1 MHPVFLELGPLQIRY
16 YGLMYLAA
24 TAVGCFLLRAE
35 VRRRALALEPSQV
48 LDLVVTVMLSGILGA
63 RVYEV
68 VFNWGFYGAHPAEIP
83 AIWHGGLA
91 IHGGMIGGVL
101 GGWWYLR
108 RRGVPFWP
116 MLDAAVPAVILGQAF
131 GRFGNFMN
139 GEAQGPVTGLPWG
152 IVFPPGSIAG
162 FQSGGRP
169 VHPTMLYEMAG
180 CLVLFGLLWR
190 LRRLDTRP
198 GFLTALYFAGYS
210 VLRFGLS
217 FLRLDNFYVG
227 GLSVP
232 HAVSVLLVVV
242 ALGAVWRWEL
252 WKPAPQ
258 GAASPPPNAPQ
269 GASPGVSSNKSPK
282 HPRQGKKRPRG
293 RKKGGAR

>member
-1 MHPVFLELGPLQIRY
+1 MNPIFLELGPLEIRY

-24 TAVGCFLLRAE
+24 TAVGCFLIRAE
-35 VRRRALALEPSQV
+35 VRRRAIALEPSQV

-68 VFNWGFYGAHPAEIP
+68 VFNWGYYGANPAEIP

-91 IHGGMIGGVL
+91 IHGGMIGGSL

-116 MLDAAVPAVILGQAF
+116 MLDAVVPAVILGQAF

-139 GEAQGPVTGLPWG
+139 GEAQGPVTDLPWG
-152 IVFPPGSIAG
+152 IVFPPESIAG

-198 GFLTALYFAGYS
+198 GFLTALYFASYS

-227 GLSVP
+227 GISVP
-232 HAVSVLLVVV
+232 HAASVLLVIA
-242 ALGAVWRWEL
+242 ALWAVWRREL
-252 WKPAPQ
+252 WKPALQ
-258 GAASPPPNAPQ
+258 GAASP
-269 GASPGVSSNKSPK
+269 GVSPNKSQK
-282 HPRQGKKRPRG
+282 HPRQGKKRPRS
-293 RKKGGAR
+293 RKKSAAR